1 MDDRVSLAER
11 RVEELAREIVKTI
24 NEAEDAGSPGVR
36 NELKDFTIG
45 LLNDALELAEIVEP
59 GQTGSGNEPFNP
71 VGMAIPVFG
80 AGAVLFFLF
89 PPVGVLLFG
98 TGVVMIVW
106 GVVAS
111 LVRR

>member
-1 MDDRVSLAER
+1 MTDRVDLAER

-24 NEAEDAGSPGVR
+24 SEAEVAGSPGVR

-45 LLNDALELAEIVEP
+45 LLNDALGTAEIVELR
-59 GQTGSGNEPFNP
+59 QTESENVPFNP
-71 VGMAIPVFG
+71 VGMAIPVFI
-80 AGAVLFFLF
+80 AGAVLIFLF
-89 PPVGVLLFG
+89 PPVGILLFG
-98 TGVVMIVW
+98 VAVVMIAW